1 MPSPG
6 RIGELPSAH
15 DIKRLC
21 KVIYA
26 LLSCKYSNMHSSIIT
41 QIRMTQQRLSMNCIP
56 QTVDGSHT
64 CTIINLFIVL
74 IPWTFLHRDNCT
86 AEESWIYTK
95 LDWHYSSRKQ
105 NYILGHTFILCLF
118 YMLNLYFMT
127 RAAFL
132 FYVWYSINTVLTSLR
147 KKGGG
152 YTIYSKSLLKTV
164 AASRR
169 HHTWKRWPHGYP
181 TSKWAKIY
189 VNKQCLYHIHV
200 KLWL

>member
-147 KKGGG
+147 KKGGVHNIQQV
-152 YTIYSKSLLKTV
+152 TFKDCSCVKE
-164 AASRR
+164 ASYMEEMT
-169 HHTWKRWPHGYP
+169 TWISHVQMGKD
-181 TSKWAKIY
+181 IC
-189 VNKQCLYHIHV
+189 KQTMFISHSC
-200 KLWL
+200 